1 MKKLIYPAIIIV
13 LLTLLFVSV
22 RECRRSVTLAGQ
34 NYNALTDTVQ
44 YYTNSL
50 GQQSASKRTLQFDK
64 SQLREIILKKD
75 KELHALSKEF
85 SKIRT
90 VVKFQAVTEF
100 DTIRIAYTDSIPCTF
115 DRKGSIADDWYK
127 FNYTSDQSG
136 IQIDSFKTW
145 TSANIITGT
154 KRKWLLGEQT
164 LKTDIMLSN
173 PHMTV
178 TNVAAVEVVVPSP
191 WYRKWYV
198 WAAIG
203 AVGGFVIAK

>member
-13 LLTLLFVSV
+13 LLALLFVSI
-22 RECRRSVTLAGQ
+22 RECRRSVAVAGQ
-34 NYNALTDTVQ
+34 NYDALTDTIQ

-50 GQQSASKRTLQFDK
+50 GQRSASIRTLQLDK
-64 SQLREIILKKD
+64 SQLREVILKKD

-85 SKIRT
+85 SKIST
-90 VVKFQAVTEF
+90 VVKFQTVTEF
-100 DTIRIAYTDSIPCTF
+100 DTIRITYADSVPCVF
-115 DRKGSIADDWYK
+115 DRKGNIADNWYH
-127 FNYTSDQSG
+127 FNYSSDQSG

-154 KRKWLLGEQT
+154 KRKWFLGEQV
-164 LKTDIMLSN
+164 LKTDITLSN
-173 PHMTV
+173 PYMTV
-178 TNVAAVEVVVPSP
+178 TNAASVEVAVPSP

-203 AVGGFVIAK
+203 AVGGGLIAK